1 MTDKE
6 IFVKGRIS
14 RLDSSQ
20 AILIEMLK
28 SISTYAVL
36 VMEHEPDDHYHFV
49 VKSIV
54 TIPTI
59 RNRIKEYQIT
69 GRGNECYSISDKH
82 HDWDV
87 AIGYLF
93 KHETTDVLL
102 EPDNFDRNYY
112 LERYNNHCKID
123 TEKEA
128 KNKSQNRQIQD
139 YVDATTAR
147 TPRDIAKAVI
157 DYYAKRNM
165 TFHKANIGA
174 MVNMIWYK
182 QGNTESFIDQV
193 LEAAGLENP
202 VLADARYYRQ
212 QNEELRM
219 RIKYEQS
226 RHVEL
231 DCPE

>member
-1 MTDKE
+1 MSDKE
-6 IFVKGRIS
+6 IYVKGRIS

-20 AILIEMLK
+20 ATLIDMLK

-49 VKSIV
+49 IKSIV

-59 RNRIKEYQIT
+59 RNRIKEYKVT

-102 EPDNFDRNYY
+102 EPNNFDRNYY
-112 LERYNNHCKID
+112 LEKYNNHCKTD
-123 TEKEA
+123 TDKSA
-128 KNKSQNRQIQD
+128 KTKSQNQLIQN
-139 YVDATTAR
+139 YVDATTAQ
-147 TPRDIAKAVI
+147 TPREIAKAVI
-157 DYYAKRNM
+157 DYYAKHNM

-182 QGNTESFIDQV
+182 KGNTDCFINQV
-193 LEAAGLENP
+193 LEAAGLEP
-202 VLADARYYRQ
+202 CEDTRYYRQ

-219 RIKYEQS
+219 RLKYETS
-226 RHVEL
+226 RKVEL
-231 DCPE
+231 DDPE